1 MQVQKEITMKGFG
14 KDLENTFLAITFAEA
29 GEFQTAREYM
39 REEARPRQVDRIVP
53 TVRPRAVLR
62 APGLKRK

>member
-1 MQVQKEITMKGFG
+1 MKGFG
-14 KDLENTFLAITFAEA
+14 KNLENMFLAITFAQA

-39 REEARPRQVDRIVP
+39 REEARPRQFDRVVP
-53 TVRPRAVLR
+53 TVRPRVALR

>member
-1 MQVQKEITMKGFG
+1 MKAPKEITMKGFG

-39 REEARPRQVDRIVP
+39 REEARPRQVDRVIP
-53 TVRPRAVLR
+53 TVRPRAILR
-62 APGLKRK
+62 APSLKRK